1 MQGAEPAL
9 SSQGNDRGDGI
20 SEGRLLRAH
29 PGLGWHEVRRSV
41 GEGPAS
47 EDASLRL
54 PTLAYLQSQI
64 EPTRLLHGDG
74 LRCRGEDAEAAGA
87 GRHPEVEAG
96 AGTDAG
102 IVATKDSATARLS
115 GMAPTRRTVPVTL
128 PVIGLIWAR
137 AEATPWGKVTS
148 VWKPDTTKWQPGA
161 GLAGE
166 IAALALTCRT
176 IGVSTGSGQ

>member
-1 MQGAEPAL
+1 MAL
-9 SSQGNDRGDGI
+9 
-20 SEGRLLRAH
+20 
-29 PGLGWHEVRRSV
+29 
-41 GEGPAS
+41 
-47 EDASLRL
+47 
-54 PTLAYLQSQI
+54 
-64 EPTRLLHGDG
+64 
-74 LRCRGEDAEAAGA
+74 EAAVKVPRPTARA
-87 GRHPEVEAG
+87 GTQKLKPA

-148 VWKPDTTKWQPGA
+148 VWKPDTRKWRPGA